1 MITIKK
7 IPIVTKKEI
16 YEDLESGQVVESQE
30 SIKVEKD
37 YGFSKVWINDTYKII
52 EPLSKEGI
60 LLWFWILKNVN
71 PKNLLTKSF
80 IQISKEMGIERR
92 AIGRNMK
99 LLISKNAIKEIK
111 KGLYMVNPD
120 IYFKGNH
127 YNRVIALEEY
137 SKVQNHKT
145 KEQ

>member
-37 YGFSKVWINDTYKII
+37 YGFSKVWIDDTYKII

-80 IQISKEMGIERR
+80 IEISKEMGIERR

-99 LLISKNAIKEIK
+99 SLISENAIKEIK

-127 YNRVIALEEY
+127 NNRVIALEEY
-137 SKVQNHKT
+137 SKIQNCKI